1 LTPLPGCSRQIASI
15 HIAGDDHSRVVT
27 AYTHAKRRVYPIPTL
42 ARDASHARRN
52 LVATGRSKSM
62 DLYESVTQN
71 MKFLLI
77 EVEKQVNRTST
88 YLEAPSKKLLG
99 TVRGSDD
106 YIDNLKTFI
115 QTKCFTLAGRTAPQ
129 DKTAVARLKAL
140 EVVSI
145 NLERVS
151 DFCERVIDQAEHLD
165 DMNLLEGLDYEPFFA
180 EVRHGLRHLA
190 RALDSD
196 DIQAALQVCRTEQ
209 NLDVLYAKTLQR
221 IIRSL
226 EGGAHAQTQLTLLF
240 ISHYLERMGDS
251 LLNGGEALL
260 SARLG
265 ERIKIEQLR
274 TLEDSLSDIE
284 SELDD
289 VALHPV
295 GETKSGARIARLT
308 SSDRQN
314 SVIFKEGKTS
324 KLVEE
329 RDSVRRW
336 QELIPGIVPNIYS
349 FHQEGAR
356 SAILFEYLPGRTFEE
371 LLLEAPIPELEKA
384 LTRITETLVY
394 VWNVTT
400 RQEPVRARFM
410 RQLMNRLD
418 DIRAVHPE
426 FLSPGGMIGDVEVH
440 PYVELVQRCLA
451 LDETLAAPH
460 SVFIHGDFNV
470 DNVIYD
476 AQSDTV
482 HFIDLHR
489 SADMDYCQDVSVFL
503 ASNFRLQAFETQIR
517 RRISWVI
524 RTFYE
529 FAINHAEKLGDS
541 TFPLRLALGLAR
553 SFATSTRF
561 VLDDGLSREM
571 FLRSRFMLEAVVRQQ
586 DEGQTF
592 RFPTEVL
599 FD

>member
-1 LTPLPGCSRQIASI
+1 
-15 HIAGDDHSRVVT
+15 
-27 AYTHAKRRVYPIPTL
+27 
-42 ARDASHARRN
+42 
-52 LVATGRSKSM
+52 M

-77 EVEKQVNRTST
+77 EVEKQIDRTVA
-88 YLEAPSKKLLG
+88 YLDAPSKQLLG
-99 TVRGSDD
+99 KVRGGDD

-115 QTKCFTLAGRTAPQ
+115 QTKCFTLASKTAQ
-129 DKTAVARLKAL
+129 DKAAVARLKAFD
-140 EVVSI
+140 VVSI
-145 NLERVS
+145 NLERIS
-151 DFCERVIDQAEHLD
+151 DFCERVIDQSEHLED
-165 DMNLLEGLDYEPFFA
+165 KSQLKNLDYAPFFD
-180 EVRHGLRHLA
+180 EVRQGLAHLTK
-190 RALDSD
+190 ALDSD
-196 DIQAALQVCRTEQ
+196 DLQAALQVCRAEQ
-209 NLDVLYAKTLQR
+209 QLDELYAKTLKR
-221 IIRSL
+221 IIRAL
-226 EGGAHAQTQLTLLF
+226 ESGEHAQTQLTLLF

-274 TLEDSLSDIE
+274 TLEDSLADIE
-284 SELDD
+284 SDLDD
-289 VALHPV
+289 VALHAV

-314 SVIFKEGKTS
+314 SVIFKEGNTK
-324 KLVEE
+324 KLIEE
-329 RDSVRRW
+329 RDSVNRW

-371 LLLEAPIPELEKA
+371 LLLEVPMQELEHA
-384 LTRITETLVY
+384 LSRITETLVY
-394 VWNVTT
+394 IWQVT
-400 RQEPVRARFM
+400 RRPEPASPRFM
-410 RQLMNRLD
+410 QQLLSRLD
-418 DIRAVHPE
+418 DIRSVHPE
-426 FLSPGGMIGDVEVH
+426 FLSPGGMIGEVEVH
-440 PYVELVQRCLA
+440 PYFELVQRCIA
-451 LDETLAAPH
+451 LDESLSAPH
-460 SVFIHGDFNV
+460 SVYIHGDFNV

-476 AQSDTV
+476 AQADAV

-503 ASNFRLQAFETQIR
+503 ASNFRLQAFETEMR

-524 RTFYE
+524 RRFYE
-529 FAINHAEKLGDS
+529 FATQHAEQLGDT
-541 TFPLRLALGLAR
+541 TFPQRLALGLAR

-571 FLRSRFMLEAVVRQQ
+571 FLRSRFMLEEIVKQQ
-586 DEGQTF
+586 ANGQKF